1 MTVLRSVTCS
11 AWPIAIGSTTPCARS
26 GPATLPPA
34 HPRVDPERC
43 VASAAAALG
52 IDPAR
57 ILGRERSAQVVLA
70 RQLAMV
76 CAHRGGEHTLS
87 EIGRVFG
94 RSHTTVMYALRAIEE
109 RMHIDPAIAGLLDWI
124 ASAASAGPDASSC
137 TPPRPA
143 RPARRARRAP
153 AQRPA
158 RRPAVARVDE
168 AMGSYG
174 PRRVLLSAREGAP
187 VLLDTRHDGAD
198 ERVIER
204 FAARSRREHIAA
216 VARDYLE
223 QARQHGGPVVRSAAA

>member
-11 AWPIAIGSTTPCARS
+11 TWPIAVGSTTRCARS

-34 HPRVDPERC
+34 HPRVDPQRC
-43 VASAAAALG
+43 VNAAAAALG
-52 IDPAR
+52 IEADR
-57 ILGRERSAQVVLA
+57 ILGRDRSAQVALA

-94 RSHTTVMYALRAIEE
+94 RSHTTVMYALRTIEE
-109 RMHIDPAIAGLLDWI
+109 RMRVDPAIAGLLDCI
-124 ASAASAGPDASSC
+124 ATAASAGPDASSC
-137 TPPRPA
+137 APRPA
-143 RPARRARRAP
+143 TPARRARRAP
-153 AQRPA
+153 GPRPA
-158 RRPAVARVDE
+158 RRPVVACVDE

-174 PRRVLLSAREGAP
+174 PRRVLLSVREGAP

-223 QARQHGGPVVRSAAA
+223 QARRHGGPVVRSAAA